1 MGGGEITIQKLF
13 DVRATRNSDQVPT
26 ILAMNKVFDA
36 VMHAASTQDTVPS
49 FCLLNNCTWLPDKVN
64 ESVQLA
70 EGVMMEVAAI
80 KRRDVCD
87 IDTVTVRLSSPTLTA
102 NQLVRFVDRLVERYT
117 EHQFTQLAS
126 SPCFFDQKCKSNAP
140 NYNPYIPETRR
151 QQQVMQA
158 PRNLTFVKHSFHSN
172 KAFDNLC
179 GPEIALIKDRV
190 EFFVNNRDWYDAK
203 GIPYQLGILLSGEC
217 GTGKSSVIRA
227 IANYTRRHIVNVNFA
242 NIHTATQLKRLFQSD
257 ELHVFETDDLNDTV
271 KLNIPVAQRI
281 YVLEEID
288 AVGQEVL
295 DRRIKHQPL
304 GDAVPDELTLGE
316 ILQVLD
322 GNMETPGRIVVITSN
337 FPEKLDQA
345 LIRPGRIDIAVKFG
359 LASRST
365 IDDLY
370 LKFRDARIPP
380 CLLNKVPDRELSPAD
395 ASEVIFRT
403 FNQDAE
409 VTVQQLREMA
419 DERARQRE
427 VLEREAANADEQQQ
441 LPLEASKST
450 KSTPLMSAW
459 KPANA

>member
-1 MGGGEITIQKLF
+1 MGGEITIQKLF
-13 DVRATRNSDQVPT
+13 DVRASRNSDQVPT

-36 VMHAASTQDTVPS
+36 VMHAASTQDAVPS
-49 FCLLNNCTWLPDKVN
+49 FCLLNNCTWLPDSVG

-70 EGVMMEVAAI
+70 EGVALEVVAI

-87 IDTVTVRLSSPTLTA
+87 IDTVTARLSSPTLTA
-102 NQLVRFVDRLVERYT
+102 TQLVRFVDRLVERYT

-126 SPCFFDQKCKSNAP
+126 SPCFFDQKCKSSAP
-140 NYNPYIPETRR
+140 NYNPYLPETRR
-151 QQQVMQA
+151 QQQVLQA

-295 DRRIKHQPL
+295 DRRIKHQPS
-304 GDAVPDELTLGE
+304 GEGVPDELTLGE

-359 LASRST
+359 LARRST

-380 CLLNKVPDRELSPAD
+380 SLLNKVPDKELSPAD
-395 ASEVIFRT
+395 ATEVIFRT

-427 VLEREAANADEQQQ
+427 ALEKAAAMADEQPHEQQ
-441 LPLEASKST
+441 NS
-450 KSTPLMSAW
+450 KSTPLSATW
-459 KPANA
+459 KPVNA